1 MGGGSGAKGRV
12 RVLEVL
18 ASGAVGGGST
28 HLRDLAGGL
37 DPARFAPIVACS
49 DDGPLAALLEAR
61 GHDVARIPMTR
72 HFNPG
77 AIAALAERVRRAG
90 VDLVHSHG
98 TRAAL
103 CGAPAAALCGVPHLY
118 TVHGWSF
125 HQRGSALAEA
135 AARSCEAAAARLSRQ
150 VVCVSHADQRAGLAH
165 GILSARRSRVIP
177 NGIDPARFRPDPA
190 ARARMRL
197 ALGVAEGEPV
207 IGLYG
212 RLTRQKAQGVFLRAA
227 AEVLA
232 REPAARFMLVGD
244 GEDRAALSA
253 LAGGLGLGG
262 RLAMLGSRSDVPALL
277 AATDVFVLPSLW
289 EGLPIALLEAMAA
302 GVPAIASAVDG
313 SIEVIQ
319 PGQSGLLV
327 PPGEVAPL
335 AEAVLALIRTPSL
348 AERLARAG
356 RERVLSLYPLSRM
369 IAAVEGL
376 YADIAA
382 ALPGASS

>member
-1 MGGGSGAKGRV
+1 MGGGTGPKGPL

-28 HLRDLAGGL
+28 HLRDLAVGL
-37 DPARFAPIVACS
+37 DPARFEPIVACS
-49 DDGPLAALLEAR
+49 DDGPLAGVLEAA
-61 GHDVARIPMTR
+61 GHPVARIPMTR
-72 HFNPG
+72 PLNPG
-77 AIAALAERVRRAG
+77 AIAALAERVRRSK

-135 AARSCEAAAARLSRQ
+135 AARSCEALAARLSRH
-150 VVCVSHADQRAGLAH
+150 VVCVSHADQRSGLAH
-165 GILSARRSRVIP
+165 GILSDRRSRVIP
-177 NGIDPARFRPDPA
+177 NGIDPSRFRPDPP
-190 ARARMRL
+190 ARARLRRV
-197 ALGVAEGEPV
+197 LGVAEGEPL
-207 IGLYG
+207 IGLFG

-232 REPAARFMLVGD
+232 REPASRFMLVGE
-244 GEDRAALSA
+244 GEDRLALAALA
-253 LAGGLGLGG
+253 AGLGLGG
-262 RLAMLGSRSDVPALL
+262 RLMMLGSRSDVPELL
-277 AATDVFVLPSLW
+277 AASDIFVLPSLW

-313 SIEVIQ
+313 SLEVIQ

-327 PPGEVAPL
+327 APGEVAPL
-335 AEAVLALIRTPSL
+335 AEAMLALIRTPSL
-348 AERLARAG
+348 AERLACAG

-376 YADIAA
+376 YADVAA
-382 ALPGASS
+382 AGPGPSA